1 MTGIQTYVSLKCN
14 KVWQQLEQNFSFI
27 EVLSRQGLMQERK
40 SKQST
45 RGSIQPI
52 LQMGSKGTEQL
63 MS

>member
-1 MTGIQTYVSLKCN
+1 MQASVNLKCN
-14 KVWQQLEQNFSFI
+14 RVQQQLERNFSLI
-27 EVLSRQGLMQERK
+27 KVLSKQGLMQERK
-40 SKQST
+40 SKQSM

>member
-1 MTGIQTYVSLKCN
+1 MQASVNLKCN
-14 KVWQQLEQNFSFI
+14 KVQQQLERNFSLI
-27 EVLSRQGLMQERK
+27 KVLSKQGLMQERK
-40 SKQST
+40 SKQSM